1 MTESKTIPI
10 KLPLLARVE
19 GEGALEI
26 DYAEGRIAGLKLR
39 IFEPPRL
46 FEKLLEGRHYS
57 EVPDIV
63 ARICGLCP
71 VAYQMSAV
79 QALEA
84 ILGDAPMPW
93 STPWV
98 QAMRRLFYCG
108 EWIESHCAHLHL
120 LAAPDFFGCTNVIEL
135 AQNDAGA
142 VRRGLRLQNL
152 GNRILKFLGGRSI
165 HPVGARVGGFWR
177 APGTAEAQALH
188 AELLAALPEAE
199 ALLDW
204 VLSWPIPN
212 SAQDFESIALHDPDG
227 YAINGGR
234 IVSDHGLDI
243 SAAEFEQHFGEQ
255 QVPHSTA
262 FHCLHDGKP
271 YLVGPLAR
279 LNLNGGQMPADIRQ
293 RLERAGVALPS
304 RNLFH
309 SAAARAAEM
318 LFALRESVRLL
329 EAYAP
334 TDTPYAE
341 TTARAGVGFGVTEA
355 PRGILWHR
363 YELDG
368 HGLVKGARIVPPTSQ
383 NQARIEADLAA
394 TLSELANAP
403 EAELRQRAETVIR
416 NYDPCI
422 SCATHFLKLKVNR

>member
-1 MTESKTIPI
+1 MAEAKTVSLE
-10 KLPLLARVE
+10 LPLLARVE

-26 DYAEGRIAGLKLR
+26 AYAQGRIAGLKLR
-39 IFEPPRL
+39 IFEPPRY

-71 VAYQMSAV
+71 AAYQMSAV

-84 ILGDAPMPW
+84 ILGLAP
-93 STPWV
+93 TPWIS
-98 QAMRRLFYCG
+98 AMRRLFYCG

-120 LAAPDFFGCTNVIEL
+120 LAAPDFFGCGSVVEL
-135 AQNDAGA
+135 AAKEAAA
-142 VRRGLRLQNL
+142 VRRGLKLQNL

-177 APGTAEAQALH
+177 APGAAEAQALL
-188 AELLAALPEAE
+188 AELQAALPEAE

-204 VLSWPIPN
+204 VLAWPLPE
-212 SAQDFESIALHDPDG
+212 SDQVFESVALRDPAG
-227 YAINGGR
+227 YAIETGR
-234 IVSDHGLDI
+234 IASDRGLDI
-243 SAAEFEQHFGEQ
+243 GAGEFERHFSEH

-262 FHCLHDGKP
+262 FHCLHDGRP

-279 LNLNGGQMPADIRQ
+279 LNVNSDRLPLDIRQ
-293 RLERAGVALPS
+293 RLHQAGIALPS
-304 RNLFH
+304 RNPFH
-309 SAAARAAEM
+309 SAAARAVEV
-318 LFALRESVRLL
+318 LYALREAVRLL
-329 EAYAP
+329 SDYAP
-334 TDTPYAE
+334 NDTPYLEAG
-341 TTARAGVGFGVTEA
+341 ARAGCGCGVTEA

-363 YELDG
+363 YELDE
-368 HGLVKGARIVPPTSQ
+368 HGLVRQARIVPPTAQ

-394 TLSELANAP
+394 TLAALAEAP
-403 EAELRQRAETVIR
+403 EPELRRRAETVIR

-422 SCATHFLKLKVNR
+422 SCATHFLTLKVER